1 MWKFPTSDSII
12 KYIDKHRRKKMSE
25 YQYPDKDDKL
35 TAALINNEYDGLSWQ
50 KSEEKGTLDRHTQLQ
65 TL

>member
-1 MWKFPTSDSII
+1 
-12 KYIDKHRRKKMSE
+12 MSE

-50 KSEEKGTLDRHTQLQ
+50 KSEEKVMSVAVAAVSGLSTGRHHRTLLDVGCGIG
-65 TL
+65 

>member
-1 MWKFPTSDSII
+1 
-12 KYIDKHRRKKMSE
+12 MSE

-50 KSEEKGTLDRHTQLQ
+50 KSEEKVICAFCALHLCYNINWAKA
-65 TL
+65 